1 MKKYLLIAKNMWDET
16 VMYRL
21 NFTMWRLRVVLS
33 LLITYFLWLAILPSN
48 TTLFGYSQSLIVTY
62 ILGTALLGN
71 IVLASR
77 SGAVGDEIK
86 NGDLSNFLLRP
97 INYFLYWFAKDLGD
111 KAMNISFSLVELV
124 ILFIILRPPL
134 FLQTNI
140 LVIFSAIIATV
151 SAVFLYFFIN
161 FLIGLTGFWVY
172 ETWPLRFLFMILI
185 NFFAGGL
192 FPLDILPKP
201 LFTIFQFLPF
211 TYLLYF
217 PVKIYLGQ
225 LQFYDILKGLT
236 VSVIWLLLLYQIV
249 LLVWRKGLQV
259 YTAHGR

>member
-1 MKKYLLIAKNMWDET
+1 MWDET
-16 VMYRL
+16 LLYRL
-21 NFTMWRLRVVLS
+21 NFIMWRLRVVLS
-33 LLITYFLWLAILPSN
+33 LLVTYFLWIAILPVG
-48 TTLFGYSQSLIVTY
+48 TKLFGYSQSLIVTY
-62 ILGTALLGN
+62 ILATALLGN

-77 SGAVGDEIK
+77 SAAVGDEIK
-86 NGDLSNFLLRP
+86 NGNLSNFLLRP

-111 KAMNISFSLVELV
+111 KGLNVSFSLVELSLLLV
-124 ILFIILRPPL
+124 ILRPPL

-140 LVIFSAIIATV
+140 FAIVFTIMATV
-151 SAVFLYFFIN
+151 SAVFLYFLIN

-201 LFTIFQFLPF
+201 LFAVFQLLPF

-225 LQFYDILKGLT
+225 LQIHEILKGLT
-236 VSVIWLLLLYQIV
+236 ISFIWLLLLYQIV
-249 LLVWRKGLQV
+249 LLVWRKGLRV